1 MGGKTSKQQQQNY
14 QVNAKTYSVIDH
26 RRHHSRNHTSS
37 VTASQEIQNSNGFTS
52 LPASHKP
59 VQHEKPF
66 TPPKHNPSAR
76 KIPRHDSNIHK
87 ERLGLKK
94 SQSTGNLINSH
105 NFVTSRDLLFAK
117 DKQKQRKKSS
127 SSQISIESSQSQTVG
142 KTGSTTNINKIS
154 SSNLDK
160 KQMARN
166 LQFSMIDSNDLQVNI
181 KILNA
186 LFEEN

>member
-14 QVNAKTYSVIDH
+14 QVSTKTYSVIDH

-37 VTASQEIQNSNGFTS
+37 VATQEIQNSNGFTS
-52 LPASHKP
+52 LPAFHKP
-59 VQHEKPF
+59 VQHEEPF
-66 TPPKHNPSAR
+66 TPSKHNRSAR
-76 KIPRHDSNIHK
+76 KIPRHDSNIPK